1 MTAKRIGYLHVL
13 QGDGEEEVEEPGAVD
28 VELRGDN
35 QEREVE
41 EMVEPEEEVEPM
53 KGVEPVEE
61 ALELQEVVGEVVEG
75 EDWNRR
81 RMLSKDKLGSID
93 KCR

>member
-1 MTAKRIGYLHVL
+1 MTAKRINYVHML
-13 QGDGEEEVEEPGAVD
+13 QGDGEEEVEEPRAVD
-28 VELRGDN
+28 VDLREDS

-53 KGVEPVEE
+53 KRVEHVEE

-81 RMLSKDKLGSID
+81 RMLSKDKLSSID